1 MTSLFDLYYPFEDEK
16 YELLKELGLK
26 FMLDDDK
33 FLDYILSRLRVT
45 QIPGQILEP
54 KGDSLVFEE
63 ISRTSE
69 CIYCGVKINP
79 RIKNNDRL
87 LFSFLHRHPY
97 IYYDKGFTI

>member
-16 YELLKELGLK
+16 YELLKKLGLK

-54 KGDSLVFEE
+54 MDDSLVFEE
-63 ISRTSE
+63 ISRTPE

-79 RIKNNDRL
+79 IIKNDDRL
-87 LFSFLHRHPY
+87 LFGFLHRHPY
-97 IYYDKGFTI
+97 IYYDKDSTT

>member
-16 YELLKELGLK
+16 YELLKEVGLK

-45 QIPGQILEP
+45 QTPGQILEP
-54 KGDSLVFEE
+54 MDDFLKFEE
-63 ISRTSE
+63 LARTPE
-69 CIYCGVKINP
+69 WIYCGVKINP
-79 RIKNNDRL
+79 KIKNNDKL